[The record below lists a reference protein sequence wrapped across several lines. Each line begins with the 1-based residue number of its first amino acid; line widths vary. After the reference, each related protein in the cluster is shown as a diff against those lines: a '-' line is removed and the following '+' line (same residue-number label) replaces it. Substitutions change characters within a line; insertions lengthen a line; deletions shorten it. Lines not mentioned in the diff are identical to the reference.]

1 MELKNDKMA
10 FFEKYIFN
18 WKKSPKTKKSEK
30 MKKNFEKKISYN
42 FFLLCDK

>member
-10 FFEKYIFN
+10 FFEKYMFN

-42 FFLLCDK
+42 FFLFCDK